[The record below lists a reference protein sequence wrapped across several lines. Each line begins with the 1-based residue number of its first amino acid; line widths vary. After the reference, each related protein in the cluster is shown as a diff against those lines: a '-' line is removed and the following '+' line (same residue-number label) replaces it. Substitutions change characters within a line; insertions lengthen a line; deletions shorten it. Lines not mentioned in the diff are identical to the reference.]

1 MGDFRLKVKADLD
14 SKDLESKLAKI
25 KKDKVPITVEVKGD
39 KKIENLE
46 KSLTKL
52 KSLDTVK
59 INVDVSSLKSASA
72 ELKSL
77 SSIVKSLSK
86 DKINIKVS
94 DLNKQMSKVGKDVG
108 KDFSTAMQK
117 QIESVAKTQR
127 NAFSEPLNNL
137 KKSQKE
143 YSDWW
148 NKELGKSSNKNYG
161 KNQQLQAFDNYLKQI
176 NEQKKRAEEIQKR
189 FSQGFAD
196 VETSNIQKVLKNY
209 SNSNNLNSYKSI
221 EESYKKILSLKKE
234 INSGL
239 SDDGLNRTL
248 SSSDIGN
255 RWEQYRS
262 ALEKCTN
269 EIKVL
274 KNEASGISKP
284 FNQLDSVVAS
294 NRTLSWLKNNSK
306 AAKEYGD
313 ILTELAARQKSA
325 SSGEELQS
333 LNKEVKQITSE
344 AQAKGLTGKSVR
356 EEAKRAFSQ
365 ITQFTGIYG
374 AIQNIVFEVPRK
386 AVSAVIDIDTALTN
400 LYKVTDETDARYSQ
414 FLDNAASKSKELGRS
429 MSSYIEQ
436 TSEWAKRGYSLND
449 SQELAR
455 VSSIYANVGEVDDA
469 TAVSDIT
476 TAMKAFNIEASNAE
490 SIIDSL
496 NILGNNFATSSADLG
511 EGLSNSAS
519 SLATARND
527 INQSLAMLTGMA
539 EITQSAGEA
548 GNALKILSMRVRG
561 YDEETQSYSVD
572 TEQLNGEIADLT
584 KTAKTPGGISLFSD
598 KDKQTYKST
607 YELMKDISEIYDDLS
622 DKSQAA
628 LLEKLAGKNRGNQI
642 AALLQAFK
650 SGQVE
655 KAYENSVNSE
665 GSAQQEQDR
674 WAQSIEARIEKFK
687 ASFQD
692 FSRTMLSSDIFKAI
706 ISGATDLLNILTQII
721 SVAGTL
727 PTILGGGAII
737 AFIKN
742 LDKPTI
748 TGFTIKFSYL
758 YIASLADIK
767 FIA

>member
-14 SKDLESKLAKI
+14 AKDLESKLAKI
-25 KKDKVPITVEVKGD
+25 KKDKIPITVDVKGD

-94 DLNKQMSKVGKDVG
+94 DLDKQMSKVGKDVG

-148 NKELGKSSNKNYG
+148 NKELGKGSNKNYG
-161 KNQQLQAFDNYLKQI
+161 KNQQFQAFDNYLKQI

-209 SNSNNLNSYKSI
+209 SNSSNLNSYKSI

-234 INSGL
+234 INSRL

-262 ALEKCTN
+262 TLEKCTN

-284 FNQLDSVVAS
+284 FNQLDSIVAS

-333 LNKEVKQITSE
+333 LNKEVKRITSE

-365 ITQFTGIYG
+365 ITQFAGFYG
-374 AIQNIVFEVPRK
+374 AIQNIIFEVPK
-386 AVSAVIDIDTALTN
+386 QMINAVKEVNASQIELT
-400 LYKVTDETDARYSQ
+400 K
-414 FLDNAASKSKELGRS
+414 
-429 MSSYIEQ
+429 
-436 TSEWAKRGYSLND
+436 
-449 SQELAR
+449 
-455 VSSIYANVGEVDDA
+455 VSS
-469 TAVSDIT
+469 
-476 TAMKAFNIEASNAE
+476 ASPNQLNQYWDQAAE
-490 SIIDSL
+490 SAKKYGAAINEVINSTADWSR
-496 NILGNNFATSSADLG
+496 LG
-511 EGLSNSAS
+511 
-519 SLATARND
+519 
-527 INQSLAMLTGMA
+527 M
-539 EITQSAGEA
+539 
-548 GNALKILSMRVRG
+548 
-561 YDEETQSYSVD
+561 
-572 TEQLNGEIADLT
+572 
-584 KTAKTPGGISLFSD
+584 
-598 KDKQTYKST
+598 
-607 YELMKDISEIYDDLS
+607 
-622 DKSQAA
+622 
-628 LLEKLAGKNRGNQI
+628 
-642 AALLQAFK
+642 
-650 SGQVE
+650 
-655 KAYENSVNSE
+655 
-665 GSAQQEQDR
+665 
-674 WAQSIEARIEKFK
+674 
-687 ASFQD
+687 
-692 FSRTMLSSDIFKAI
+692 
-706 ISGATDLLNILTQII
+706 
-721 SVAGTL
+721 
-727 PTILGGGAII
+727 II
-737 AFIKN
+737 A
-742 LDKPTI
+742 P
-748 TGFTIKFSYL
+748 L
-758 YIASLADIK
+758 YCEV
-767 FIA
+767 

>member
-14 SKDLESKLAKI
+14 AKDLESKLAKI
-25 KKDKVPITVEVKGD
+25 KKDKIPITVEVKGD

-52 KSLDTVK
+52 KSLNTVK

-86 DKINIKVS
+86 DKININFPKSSVNS
-94 DLNKQMSKVGKDVG
+94 SNSKLSIKNTINDFKLLKNLAKEISDKKISLTKLDTVKNSSQISTLENQLKKLESDYNSLYKTLGKDLNVSQIGELEQIFGKASDKIDEMKSKAKDM
-108 KDFSTAMQK
+108 AN
-117 QIESVAKTQR
+117 SV
-127 NAFSEPLNNL
+127 
-137 KKSQKE
+137 
-143 YSDWW
+143 
-148 NKELGKSSNKNYG
+148 
-161 KNQQLQAFDNYLKQI
+161 
-176 NEQKKRAEEIQKR
+176 
-189 FSQGFAD
+189 
-196 VETSNIQKVLKNY
+196 
-209 SNSNNLNSYKSI
+209 
-221 EESYKKILSLKKE
+221 
-234 INSGL
+234 
-239 SDDGLNRTL
+239 
-248 SSSDIGN
+248 
-255 RWEQYRS
+255 
-262 ALEKCTN
+262 
-269 EIKVL
+269 
-274 KNEASGISKP
+274 SGISKP
-284 FNQLDSVVAS
+284 FNQLDAVIAS

-313 ILTELAARQKSA
+313 ILTELATKQKSV
-325 SSGEELQS
+325 SNGKELQD
-333 LNKEVKQITSE
+333 LNKEFRQITSE

-365 ITQFTGIYG
+365 ITQFAGFYG
-374 AIQNIVFEVPRK
+374 AIQNIIFEVPRK
-386 AVSAVIDIDTALTN
+386 VVSAVIDIDTAMTN

-436 TSEWAKRGYSLND
+436 TSEWAKRGFSLND

-519 SLATARND
+519 SLATAGND

-692 FSRTMLSSDIFKAI
+692 FGRTMLSSDIFKAI

-721 SVAGTL
+721 NVAGTL
-727 PTILGGGAII
+727 PAILGGGAII
-737 AFIKN
+737 TFIKN

-748 TGFTIKFSYL
+748 TGFTIKFPISN
-758 YIASLADIK
+758 IVSLADIK
-767 FIA
+767 LVV

>member
-14 SKDLESKLAKI
+14 AKDLESKLAKI
-25 KKDKVPITVEVKGD
+25 KKDKIPITVEVKGD

-52 KSLDTVK
+52 KSLNTVK

-148 NKELGKSSNKNYG
+148 NKELGKGSNKNYG
-161 KNQQLQAFDNYLKQI
+161 KNQQFQAFDNYLKQI

-209 SNSNNLNSYKSI
+209 SNSSNLNSYKSI

-262 ALEKCTN
+262 TLEKCTN

-284 FNQLDSVVAS
+284 FNQLDGVVAG

-313 ILTELAARQKSA
+313 ILTELAAKQKSA

-333 LNKEVKQITSE
+333 LNKEFKQITSE

-365 ITQFTGIYG
+365 ITQFAGFYG
-374 AIQNIVFEVPRK
+374 AIQNIIFEVPRQM
-386 AVSAVIDIDTALTN
+386 VSAVKEVNASQIELTKVSSASPNQLNKYWDQAAESAKKYGAAINEVINSTADWSRL
-400 LYKVTDETDARYSQ
+400 
-414 FLDNAASKSKELGRS
+414 
-429 MSSYIEQ
+429 
-436 TSEWAKRGYSLND
+436 GYSLD
-449 SQELAR
+449 EAKEL
-455 VSSIYANVGEVDDA
+455 SDA
-469 TAVSDIT
+469 TTLLQKVGDNMTQQSSSEGMISVLKGFQMQADQ
-476 TAMKAFNIEASNAE
+476 AE
-490 SIIDSL
+490 SIVDKVNQVANTQPIDTSGL
-496 NILGNNFATSSADLG
+496 FA
-511 EGLSNSAS
+511 GLERSAS
-519 SLATARND
+519 SMDAANNSLEQTIALITAAKQYWLNVWQHTYR
-527 INQSLAMLTGMA
+527 IHL
-539 EITQSAGEA
+539 IA
-548 GNALKILSMRVRG
+548 GN
-561 YDEETQSYSVD
+561 
-572 TEQLNGEIADLT
+572 
-584 KTAKTPGGISLFSD
+584 SL
-598 KDKQTYKST
+598 
-607 YELMKDISEIYDDLS
+607 
-622 DKSQAA
+622 
-628 LLEKLAGKNRGNQI
+628 
-642 AALLQAFK
+642 
-650 SGQVE
+650 
-655 KAYENSVNSE
+655 
-665 GSAQQEQDR
+665 
-674 WAQSIEARIEKFK
+674 
-687 ASFQD
+687 
-692 FSRTMLSSDIFKAI
+692 
-706 ISGATDLLNILTQII
+706 
-721 SVAGTL
+721 
-727 PTILGGGAII
+727 
-737 AFIKN
+737 
-742 LDKPTI
+742 
-748 TGFTIKFSYL
+748 
-758 YIASLADIK
+758 
-767 FIA
+767 

>member
-14 SKDLESKLAKI
+14 AKDLESKLAKI
-25 KKDKVPITVEVKGD
+25 KKDKIPITVEVKGD

-284 FNQLDSVVAS
+284 FNQLDAVIAS

-306 AAKEYGD
+306 AAKEYGN
-313 ILTELAARQKSA
+313 ILTELATKQKSV
-325 SSGEELQS
+325 SNGKELQD
-333 LNKEVKQITSE
+333 LNKEFRQITSE

-365 ITQFTGIYG
+365 ITQFAGFYG
-374 AIQNIVFEVPRK
+374 AIQNIVFEVPK
-386 AVSAVIDIDTALTN
+386 QMVNAVREVNASQIELTKVSSASPNQLNQYWDQAAESAKKYGAAINEVINSTADWSRL
-400 LYKVTDETDARYSQ
+400 
-414 FLDNAASKSKELGRS
+414 
-429 MSSYIEQ
+429 
-436 TSEWAKRGYSLND
+436 GYSLD
-449 SQELAR
+449 EAKEL
-455 VSSIYANVGEVDDA
+455 SDA
-469 TAVSDIT
+469 TTLLQKVGDNMTQQSSSEGMISVLKGFQMQADQ
-476 TAMKAFNIEASNAE
+476 AE
-490 SIIDSL
+490 SIVDKVNQVANTQPIDTSGL
-496 NILGNNFATSSADLG
+496 FA
-511 EGLSNSAS
+511 GLERSAS
-519 SLATARND
+519 SMDAANNSLEQTIALITAAKQYWLNVWRHTYR
-527 INQSLAMLTGMA
+527 IHL
-539 EITQSAGEA
+539 IA
-548 GNALKILSMRVRG
+548 GN
-561 YDEETQSYSVD
+561 
-572 TEQLNGEIADLT
+572 
-584 KTAKTPGGISLFSD
+584 SL
-598 KDKQTYKST
+598 
-607 YELMKDISEIYDDLS
+607 
-622 DKSQAA
+622 
-628 LLEKLAGKNRGNQI
+628 
-642 AALLQAFK
+642 
-650 SGQVE
+650 
-655 KAYENSVNSE
+655 
-665 GSAQQEQDR
+665 
-674 WAQSIEARIEKFK
+674 
-687 ASFQD
+687 
-692 FSRTMLSSDIFKAI
+692 
-706 ISGATDLLNILTQII
+706 
-721 SVAGTL
+721 
-727 PTILGGGAII
+727 
-737 AFIKN
+737 
-742 LDKPTI
+742 
-748 TGFTIKFSYL
+748 
-758 YIASLADIK
+758 
-767 FIA
+767 